1 MKIFPRTLVVR
12 LSCAI
17 VLATLFFGGLPIAGA
32 EAPPTG
38 AALPDNPFPASPTF
52 TLLSGLTTNVILP
65 SLSGFSSNLTLLARA
80 VDKFV
85 EAQDTNALRA
95 ARESWKA
102 ANSAWRL
109 TESFQLSLDGE
120 LSLASRVSSWPIRPA
135 SVQALLNGS
144 KPINDALLTD
154 EVGVSVLGLGTVEW
168 LLFAPLGE
176 DARVVAMFQGVGGAR
191 RRAYLSALT
200 RDLLRTMT
208 AIQAAYTSGDND
220 FRARFA
226 VGGQDSLNTL
236 VNRIIE
242 ALEVGVVQRLQR
254 IADLQ
259 AANRLSPEVFEGG
272 ISSTSQRDAL
282 QVLRGAQLLFQGGQG
297 PGLGDF
303 LRLRS
308 APIAD
313 QVMDSFSQTT
323 AAVDGIGT
331 DIASALKSKPAAVNH
346 AISMARSLEVLLK
359 VDVISALGLNL
370 TFSGNDSD

>member
-1 MKIFPRTLVVR
+1 MNLLLFTQAFRSAFAIALVS
-12 LSCAI
+12 L
-17 VLATLFFGGLPIAGA
+17 LLGGLPSSGA
-32 EAPPTG
+32 DASPAQ
-38 AALPDNPFPASPTF
+38 AAVPDNPFPASPTF
-52 TLLSGLTTNVILP
+52 TLLSCLTTNVILP
-65 SLSGFSSNLTLLARA
+65 SLSGFSSSLNVLARN
-80 VDKFV
+80 V
-85 EAQDTNALRA
+85 EKLAEAPDTNALRA

-102 ANSAWRL
+102 ANAAWRL
-109 TESFQLSLDGE
+109 TESFQLSLNGE
-120 LSLASRVSSWPIRPA
+120 LSLASRVSSWPIRPT
-135 SVQALLNGS
+135 SVLALLNGG
-144 KPINDALLTD
+144 KLINDALLTD

-168 LLFAPLGE
+168 LLFAPPGE
-176 DARVVAMFQGVGGAR
+176 DARVVATFQGTGGER
-191 RRAYLSALT
+191 RREYLAALT
-200 RDLLRTMT
+200 RDLLRTIAT
-208 AIQAAYTSGDND
+208 IQVAYASGDND

-242 ALEVGVVQRLQR
+242 GLEVGVVQRLQR

-259 AANRLSPEVFEGG
+259 AANRLSPEIFEGG
-272 ISSTSQRDAL
+272 ISSTSQQDAL

-313 QVMDSFSQTT
+313 QVMESFSQTT

-331 DIASALKSKPAAVNH
+331 DIASALKNKPAAVHH